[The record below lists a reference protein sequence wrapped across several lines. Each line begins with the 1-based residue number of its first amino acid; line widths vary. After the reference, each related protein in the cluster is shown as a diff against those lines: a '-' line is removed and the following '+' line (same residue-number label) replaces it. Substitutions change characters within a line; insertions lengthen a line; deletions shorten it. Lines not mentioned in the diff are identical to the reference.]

1 MVTRTRGDKIFDTV
15 NLVLLLLFLF
25 VIIYPLYFVL
35 VASLTDPRLIY
46 DNPIL
51 LLPRGFTLESYRTV
65 FNNQDIWTGY
75 GNTLLY
81 TSLGTVINIVFTI
94 LAAYPLSRSDLAGR
108 GPLSLIIVFTMFFNG
123 GLIPTYLVIRNLGM
137 LNTIWAMVVP
147 NAINVYNMVIMR
159 TYFQT
164 RIPGELNDSAR
175 IDGCSNLQTLARI
188 VLPLSTPIIAVM
200 VLFYSVWHWNS
211 YFDALIYLSDRDRFP
226 LQLFLREI
234 LVQSEVESMLTL
246 AMDEGYGRRMVMR
259 EGLKYAV
266 VVVSSLP
273 MLILYPLLQR
283 SFKAGILVGALKG

>member
-81 TSLGTVINIVFTI
+81 TSLGTIINIVFTI